1 MRHVS
6 PGQDRGLP
14 GVYFYYE
21 LSPLHVRIEEY
32 RHGWIRFFTSV
43 AAVVGGV
50 FSAMKMMDA
59 YIFAQSGNSKGMMS
73 HY

>member
-1 MRHVS
+1 MRHVEA
-6 PGQDRGLP
+6 GANRGLP

-21 LSPLHVRIEEY
+21 VSPLHVLIEEY
-32 RHGWIRFFTSV
+32 RHGWVRFLTSV

-59 YIFAQSGNSKGMMS
+59 YIFSKSMNQRVLS
-73 HY
+73 N